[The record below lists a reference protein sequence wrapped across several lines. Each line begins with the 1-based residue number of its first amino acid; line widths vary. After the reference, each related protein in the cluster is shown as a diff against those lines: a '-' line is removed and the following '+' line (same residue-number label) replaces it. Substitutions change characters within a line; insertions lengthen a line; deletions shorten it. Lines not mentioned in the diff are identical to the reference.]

1 MKKIRL
7 VKNTCY
13 DWLINF
19 IREPLRKCVG
29 CFRDKVISLFE
40 TITPK
45 QTVHG
50 KERTLICVGF
60 SEVRLKVGGILKEL
74 KDGENTM

>member
-1 MKKIRL
+1 MMKIRL

-19 IREPLRKCVG
+19 IPEPLRKCVG

-50 KERTLICVGF
+50 KGKNANLR
-60 SEVRLKVGGILKEL
+60 RLFRGPP
-74 KDGENTM
+74 

>member
-1 MKKIRL
+1 M
-7 VKNTCY
+7 
-13 DWLINF
+13 
-19 IREPLRKCVG
+19 
-29 CFRDKVISLFE
+29 
-40 TITPK
+40 
-45 QTVHG
+45 G

>member
-19 IREPLRKCVG
+19 IPEPLRKCVG

-50 KERTLICVGF
+50 KG
-60 SEVRLKVGGILKEL
+60 KN
-74 KDGENTM
+74 D